1 MKIRIQG
8 RPEFH
13 LPLTLDEVEL
23 AIRVSEKHYDSVC
36 REASEAGYYNGG
48 RNFLASWQ
56 RTLGNYVKHPPTEE
70 DYASGFVVGV
80 HATWSQLDT
89 TLKILEPCN
98 LFMLEDVEK
107 MVAAR
112 LSRDLRE
119 ALREANY
126 LCAGWAANVDTEAN
140 LIANKK

>member
-8 RPEFH
+8 RPEFL
-13 LPLTLDEVEL
+13 LPLTLDEVNL
-23 AIRVSEKHYDSVC
+23 AIRVSAKHYDHVC
-36 REASEAGYYNGG
+36 RDASLDGYYNDG
-48 RNFLASWQ
+48 RNFLTSWQ
-56 RTLGNYVKHPPTEE
+56 RTLENYAKHPPTEE
-70 DYASGFVVGV
+70 DYASGFVVSIS
-80 HATWSQLDT
+80 ATWRQLDT

-107 MVAAR
+107 MVAGR

-126 LCAGWAANVDTEAN
+126 LCAGWAATVDTEAN